1 MFYEC
6 NVTDA
11 ILIRIHNRLAEIS
24 TCLKLMTLGRT
35 IGISPELINSLVP
48 KIDLLR
54 DERGQLCC
62 TLEDESLS
70 SRERKECKEQ
80 MEQKDEEQGD
90 ETVH

>member
-62 TLEDESLS
+62 TLEDEPIA
-70 SRERKECKEQ
+70 SRECKKQKEEKQ
-80 MEQKDEEQGD
+80 SY

>member
-62 TLEDESLS
+62 TLEDESLA
-70 SRERKECKEQ
+70 SRERKEQKE
-80 MEQKDEEQGD
+80 EEQSD

>member
-35 IGISPELINSLVP
+35 IGISPELINSLAP

-62 TLEDESLS
+62 TLEDESLA
-70 SRERKECKEQ
+70 SRECKGQKEH
-80 MEQKDEEQGD
+80 KDEDKQSD